1 MSKVVVIIRKNFSLY
16 RIKKMNKMGEE
27 IIERLINDDI
37 EIRLAAKYQ
46 FIGKGEAA
54 IPVLLTILE
63 EDEREVV
70 RYWVY
75 DIFGGL
81 GVHARTV
88 VPMVLKSLREDDSER
103 VRAISAGVLLEIVE
117 NFEDVVPVLL
127 IAKNKDK
134 SDQVQRT
141 LDMVLYKIA
150 GKLGY
155 ASIEELTKAF
165 E

>member
-1 MSKVVVIIRKNFSLY
+1 
-16 RIKKMNKMGEE
+16 MNKMVKE
-27 IIERLINDDI
+27 IIERLIDDDVVT
-37 EIRLAAKYQ
+37 RLSAKYE
-46 FIGKGEAA
+46 FLGKGEAA
-54 IPVLLTILE
+54 IPVLLTVLE
-63 EDEREVV
+63 EDQREVV

-75 DIFGGL
+75 DVFGGL
-81 GVHARTV
+81 KTKAKKV

-103 VRAISAGVLLEIVE
+103 VRSISAGVLLEIAE
-117 NFEDVVPVLL
+117 NFEDIVPVLL

-141 LDMVLYKIA
+141 LDMVLHKIA

>member
-1 MSKVVVIIRKNFSLY
+1 MVK
-16 RIKKMNKMGEE
+16 E

-37 EIRLAAKYQ
+37 EIRLAAKYE
-46 FIGKGEAA
+46 FLGHGEDAV
-54 IPVLLTILE
+54 PVLLTALE

-75 DIFGGL
+75 DVFGGL
-81 GVHARTV
+81 KTQAKSV
-88 VPMVLKSLREDDSER
+88 VPMILKSLREDDSER
-103 VRAISAGVLLEIVE
+103 VRAISAGVLGEIVE
-117 NFEDVVPVLL
+117 NFEDIVPVLL
-127 IAKNKDK
+127 TAKNKEK
-134 SDQVQRT
+134 SDRVQRS

>member
-1 MSKVVVIIRKNFSLY
+1 MVK
-16 RIKKMNKMGEE
+16 E

-37 EIRLAAKYQ
+37 EIRLAAKYE
-46 FIGKGEAA
+46 FLGHGEDAV
-54 IPVLLTILE
+54 PVLLTALE

-75 DIFGGL
+75 DVFGGL
-81 GVHARTV
+81 KTQAKSV
-88 VPMVLKSLREDDSER
+88 VPMILKSLREDDSER
-103 VRAISAGVLLEIVE
+103 VRAISAGVLGEIVE
-117 NFEDVVPVLL
+117 NFEDIVPVLL
-127 IAKNKDK
+127 TAKNKEK
-134 SDQVQRT
+134 SDRVQRS
-141 LDMVLYKIA
+141 LDMVLYKIV

>member
-1 MSKVVVIIRKNFSLY
+1 M
-16 RIKKMNKMGEE
+16 KKMVKE
-27 IIERLINDDI
+27 IIERLIDDDMV
-37 EIRLAAKYQ
+37 IRMAAKYE
-46 FIGKGEAA
+46 FLGKGEAA
-54 IPVLLTILE
+54 VPVLLTVLE

-75 DIFGGL
+75 DVFGGL
-81 GVHARTV
+81 KTQAKDA
-88 VPMVLKSLREDDSER
+88 VPIVLKSLIEDDSER
-103 VRAISAGVLLEIVE
+103 VRAISPGVLLEIAE
-117 NFEDVVPVLL
+117 NFEDLVPVLL
-127 IAKNKDK
+127 TAKNKEK
-134 SDQVQRT
+134 SDRVQRS

>member
-1 MSKVVVIIRKNFSLY
+1 
-16 RIKKMNKMGEE
+16 MNKMVRE
-27 IIERLINDDI
+27 IIERLIDDDMVT
-37 EIRLAAKYQ
+37 RMAAKYE
-46 FIGKGEAA
+46 FLGKGEAA
-54 IPVLLTILE
+54 LPVLLTVLE
-63 EDEREVV
+63 KDEREVV

-75 DIFGGL
+75 DVFGGL
-81 GVHARTV
+81 KTQAKDA
-88 VPMVLKSLREDDSER
+88 VPIVLKSLIEDDSER

-117 NFEDVVPVLL
+117 NFEDIIPVLL

>member
-1 MSKVVVIIRKNFSLY
+1 M
-16 RIKKMNKMGEE
+16 KKMVKE
-27 IIERLINDDI
+27 IIERLIDDDMVT
-37 EIRLAAKYQ
+37 RMSAKYE
-46 FIGKGEAA
+46 FLGKGEAA
-54 IPVLLTILE
+54 IPVLLTVLE
-63 EDEREVV
+63 EDQREVV

-75 DIFGGL
+75 DVFGGL
-81 GVHARTV
+81 KTQAKKV

-103 VRAISAGVLLEIVE
+103 VRAISAGILLEIVE
-117 NFEDVVPVLL
+117 NFEDIVPVLL
-127 IAKNKDK
+127 NAKNKDK

-141 LDMVLYKIA
+141 LDMVLHKIA

>member
-1 MSKVVVIIRKNFSLY
+1 MVK
-16 RIKKMNKMGEE
+16 E
-27 IIERLINDDI
+27 IIERLIDDDVVT
-37 EIRLAAKYQ
+37 RLSAKYE
-46 FIGKGEAA
+46 FLGKGEAA
-54 IPVLLTILE
+54 IPVLLTVLE
-63 EDEREVV
+63 EDQREVV

-81 GVHARTV
+81 GAHARKV

-103 VRAISAGVLLEIVE
+103 VRSISAGVLLEIAE
-117 NFEDVVPVLL
+117 NFEDIVPVLL

-141 LDMVLYKIA
+141 LDMVLHKIA

>member
-1 MSKVVVIIRKNFSLY
+1 
-16 RIKKMNKMGEE
+16 
-27 IIERLINDDI
+27 
-37 EIRLAAKYQ
+37 
-46 FIGKGEAA
+46 
-54 IPVLLTILE
+54 
-63 EDEREVV
+63 V

-81 GVHARTV
+81 GAHARKV

-117 NFEDVVPVLL
+117 NFEDIIPVLL

>member
-1 MSKVVVIIRKNFSLY
+1 
-16 RIKKMNKMGEE
+16 MGEE
-27 IIERLINDDI
+27 IIERLINDDVVV
-37 EIRLAAKYQ
+37 RLGAKYQ

-75 DIFGGL
+75 DVFGGL
-81 GVHARTV
+81 GSHARTV
-88 VPMVLKSLREDDSER
+88 VPMVLKSLVEDESER
-103 VRAISAGVLLEIVE
+103 IRAISPGVLLEIAE
-117 NFEDVVPVLL
+117 NFEEIVPVLL
-127 IAKNKDK
+127 TAKNKEK
-134 SDQVQRT
+134 SDRVQRS
-141 LDMVLYKIA
+141 LDMVLHKIA

-155 ASIEELTKAF
+155 ANFEELTNAF

>member
-1 MSKVVVIIRKNFSLY
+1 
-16 RIKKMNKMGEE
+16 MNKMVKE

-37 EIRLAAKYQ
+37 EIRLAAKYE
-46 FIGKGEAA
+46 FLGHGEDAV
-54 IPVLLTILE
+54 PVLLTALE

-75 DIFGGL
+75 DVFGGL
-81 GVHARTV
+81 KTQAKSV
-88 VPMVLKSLREDDSER
+88 VPMILKSLREDDSER
-103 VRAISAGVLLEIVE
+103 VRAISAGVLGEIVE
-117 NFEDVVPVLL
+117 NFEDIVPVLL
-127 IAKNKDK
+127 TAKNKEK
-134 SDQVQRT
+134 SDRVQRS

>member
-1 MSKVVVIIRKNFSLY
+1 
-16 RIKKMNKMGEE
+16 MGEE

-37 EIRLAAKYQ
+37 EIRLATKYQ
-46 FIGKGEAA
+46 FLGKGEAA

-81 GVHARTV
+81 KTQAKEV
-88 VPMVLKSLREDDSER
+88 VPIILKSLVEDDSER
-103 VRAISAGVLLEIVE
+103 VRAISAGVLLGIVE
-117 NFEDVVPVLL
+117 KFEEIVPVLL
-127 IAKNKDK
+127 KAKNKEK
-134 SDQVQRT
+134 SDRVQRS
-141 LDMVLYKIA
+141 LDMALHKIA

>member
-1 MSKVVVIIRKNFSLY
+1 MVK
-16 RIKKMNKMGEE
+16 E
-27 IIERLINDDI
+27 IIERLIDDDMV
-37 EIRLAAKYQ
+37 IRMAAKYE
-46 FIGKGEAA
+46 FLGKGEAA
-54 IPVLLTILE
+54 VPVLLTVLE

-75 DIFGGL
+75 DVFGGL
-81 GVHARTV
+81 KTQAKDA
-88 VPMVLKSLREDDSER
+88 VPVVLKSLIEDDSER
-103 VRAISAGVLLEIVE
+103 VRAISPGVLLEIAE
-117 NFEDVVPVLL
+117 NFEDLVPVLL
-127 IAKNKDK
+127 TAKNKEK
-134 SDQVQRT
+134 SDRVQRS

>member
-1 MSKVVVIIRKNFSLY
+1 
-16 RIKKMNKMGEE
+16 MGEE
-27 IIERLINDDI
+27 IIERLINDDVT
-37 EIRLAAKYQ
+37 IRLGAKYQ
-46 FIGKGEAA
+46 FIGKGETAM
-54 IPVLLTILE
+54 PVLLTILE

-81 GVHARTV
+81 GAHARTV
-88 VPMVLKSLREDDSER
+88 VPMILKSLVEDDSER

-117 NFEDVVPVLL
+117 KFEDIVPVLL
-127 IAKNKDK
+127 TAKNKDK

-141 LDMVLYKIA
+141 LDMVLHKIA